1 MKLDTIQGFDLET
14 RWKEALE
21 QWGRVTDTLGQPID
35 PGILETVVILNLLSL
50 QTTGSC
56 EGHLESGLAYPW
68 IDLEVSHPQRT
79 EMEKQWDA
87 LNEAF
92 LSHCE
97 RDSRGLPTKVSAEA
111 VEFLDQCNAVGD
123 EIYAEQHRMI
133 RRLIGYLDQF
143 YAHHRSAYDRHLT
156 LFPFHTFDTMRLLS
170 VGGFVSE
177 TFSEEEKRLKLPE
190 YQEEMRLFTE
200 FLKQEAF
207 GQALSGP

>member
-1 MKLDTIQGFDLET
+1 MIFETIQGFDLKIQ
-14 RWKEALE
+14 WKEALE

-35 PGILETVVILNLLSL
+35 PGILETVAILNLLSL

-68 IDLEVSHPQRT
+68 IDLEATHPDRVRR
-79 EMEKQWDA
+79 EAEWDA
-87 LNEAF
+87 LNDRFME
-92 LSHCE
+92 LCE
-97 RDSRGLPTKVSAEA
+97 RNNSGLPIKIGARAAEFLHQREA
-111 VEFLDQCNAVGD
+111 VGH

-133 RRLIGYLDQF
+133 RRLMGYLDQF
-143 YAHHRSAYDRHLT
+143 YARHRSAYDRHLT

-177 TFSEEEKRLKLPE
+177 TLSEEEKRLKLPE

-207 GQALSGP
+207 GQALSEP